1 MECGPREWQTG
12 SVPLSSRHS
21 LHNLGRKRLYCMCL
35 SRTGDLDSFKQ
46 IRIRVLV
53 IMDTK
58 VDEVIVGNVASTQYK
73 RNFMFD
79 INSRRKEDI
88 YTTQYRAP
96 PRHTHSRTFRE
107 QLTFEHDALRHP
119 MACET
124 LQQCFYTVFI
134 FMFIIVHALFENRM
148 AFGDVRQFTD
158 YAHLL
163 SVGGNNFYHD

>member
-1 MECGPREWQTG
+1 
-12 SVPLSSRHS
+12 
-21 LHNLGRKRLYCMCL
+21 MCL

-96 PRHTHSRTFRE
+96 PPTHTLEDVQRTI
-107 QLTFEHDALRHP
+107 D
-119 MACET
+119 
-124 LQQCFYTVFI
+124 I
-134 FMFIIVHALFENRM
+134 
-148 AFGDVRQFTD
+148 
-158 YAHLL
+158 
-163 SVGGNNFYHD
+163 